1 MKVEFIR
8 IKEFAGWAR
17 EEMWKK
23 FCGCV
28 RLGSRFGWYVRVGKW
43 KNPVVMV
50 LLWKQKVVISGR
62 KLPFYSES
70 GILSNRVDC
79 IQFGIQWNLEY

>member
-50 LLWKQKVVISGR
+50 LLWK
-62 KLPFYSES
+62 
-70 GILSNRVDC
+70 
-79 IQFGIQWNLEY
+79 